1 MKKHESTDPKRPHA
15 FHETNDPGV
24 GAYASGGATTSGSQ
38 ASMWATTTSNL
49 RATRCAL
56 PGCGL
61 PRQDPIHAP
70 SDD

>member
-1 MKKHESTDPKRPHA
+1 
-15 FHETNDPGV
+15 V